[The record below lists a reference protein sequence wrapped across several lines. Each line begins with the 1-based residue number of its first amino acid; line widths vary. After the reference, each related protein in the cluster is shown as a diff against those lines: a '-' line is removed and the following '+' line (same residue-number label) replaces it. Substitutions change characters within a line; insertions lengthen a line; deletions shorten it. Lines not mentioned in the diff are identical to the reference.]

1 MKETADSVNRRRRAA
16 THREEQT
23 LRTDGHSGEAELMG
37 LALVVVSSLL
47 FTVLY

>member
-23 LRTDGHSGEAELMG
+23 LHTDGRSGEAELIKAG
-37 LALVVVSSLL
+37 IVPS
-47 FTVLY
+47 